1 MPANRSVGR
10 TFRPTVLGIEEALMK
25 VAITG
30 SNGLIGSALV
40 AALEARG
47 DTVLRVV
54 RGDGDGIH
62 WDPEG
67 GTIEASGLEGVDA
80 VVHLAGEGIGEKRW
94 TPEQKQKILD
104 SRIKGT
110 TLIATTIAGLERLPS
125 VFVSASAIGWY
136 GNRGDEVLTEASGP
150 PSPDE
155 FLAEVCREWEVAT
168 APAEA
173 AGIRTVHLRTGIV
186 LSASGGAL
194 GRMLTPFKLG
204 LGGRIASGRQYM
216 SWIALDDEV
225 GAILHALDN
234 AEVEGVINATA
245 PNPATNS
252 EFTAALGQALKRPT
266 VLPTPLLP
274 VKALYGKE
282 LVQRLLV
289 DGQRVLP
296 TRLEMTGYQF
306 RYPTLEAALRAI
318 V

>member
-1 MPANRSVGR
+1 MKRLPLMRALFFLLVGFVVLTTARAQTSTDPNEGSRLTYDSVIGRYAFSWWGQPGR
-10 TFRPTVLGIEEALMK
+10 TYFIQHSDELTAWEYLPVIESGTNKVLSWGIISSL
-25 VAITG
+25 
-30 SNGLIGSALV
+30 
-40 AALEARG
+40 
-47 DTVLRVV
+47 
-54 RGDGDGIH
+54 
-62 WDPEG
+62 
-67 GTIEASGLEGVDA
+67 
-80 VVHLAGEGIGEKRW
+80 
-94 TPEQKQKILD
+94 Q
-104 SRIKGT
+104 
-110 TLIATTIAGLERLPS
+110 LPK
-125 VFVSASAIGWY
+125 
-136 GNRGDEVLTEASGP
+136 
-150 PSPDE
+150 
-155 FLAEVCREWEVAT
+155 VCREWEAAT

-225 GAILHALDN
+225 GGILHALDH

-245 PNPATNS
+245 PSPATNS
-252 EFTAALGQALKRPT
+252 EFTAALGTALHRPT
-266 VLPTPLLP
+266 LLPTPLLP